1 MKADYPTICS
11 EDAIAQLIQYSQSH
25 PVNRFLLVSD
35 QNTYAALGQRV
46 EAGLKDRNW
55 DVRTVVLGGNEV
67 IADEK
72 RVFEVLFHADGEERT
87 YLAVGSGT
95 ITDITRYASFCAR
108 NRFISLPTAPSV
120 DAYTSGG
127 AALVIDGFK
136 KTALCHAPA
145 AVFADLRTLCEAPR
159 DMIASGFGDLLGK
172 YISLADWQLGRL
184 LVDEPYDT
192 EIAQRLR
199 RALLDCV
206 EHVEQVG
213 RASPQGIAKLM
224 EGLFE
229 SGLCM
234 AEFGTSRPASGS
246 EHQFSHF
253 WEMKRLQERR
263 PAILH
268 GAKAG
273 IGTILAAQWYAAIRS
288 LTQDDVVR
296 RLSTATSP
304 ARGRDREVQRLR
316 SVYGPIADQIVA
328 DHQPFLEMLEAHSDA
343 LKHKIAE
350 HWEAIQD
357 IAAAVPPPQRIVDL
371 LEQVGG
377 PSEPRAL
384 GLSDDEVEQARGGA
398 HYLRNRFTVDTLG
411 RVIGLW

>member
-1 MKADYPTICS
+1 MKADYPIICS
-11 EDAIAQLIQYSQSH
+11 EDAIAQLIQYSRSH
-25 PVNRFLLVSD
+25 SVNRFLLVSD
-35 QNTYAALGQRV
+35 QNTYAALGRRV
-46 EAGLKDRNW
+46 EAGLKDANG
-55 DVRTVVLGGNEV
+55 DVRTLVLGGSEV
-67 IADEK
+67 IADQK
-72 RVFEVLFHADGEERT
+72 RVFEVLFHADGEART

-136 KTALCHAPA
+136 KTAPCHAPA

-184 LVDEPYDT
+184 LVDEPYDA

-199 RALLDCV
+199 RALRNCV
-206 EHVEQVG
+206 ENVEQVA

-253 WEMKRLQERR
+253 WEMKRMQEGR

-268 GAKAG
+268 GAKVG
-273 IGTILAAQWYAAIRS
+273 IGTSLAAQWYASIRS
-288 LTQDDVVR
+288 LAPDDVVR
-296 RLSTATSP
+296 RLSTAPSP
-304 ARGRDREVQRLR
+304 AWGRDREVERLR
-316 SVYGPIADQIVA
+316 DVYGPVADQIVA
-328 DHQPFLEMLEAHSDA
+328 DHQPFLEMLEANSDV
-343 LKHKIAE
+343 LKQRIID
-350 HWEAIQD
+350 HWEAIQGT
-357 IAAAVPPPQRIVDL
+357 AATVPPPQRILNL

-377 PSEPRAL
+377 PSDPRAL
-384 GLSDDEVEQARGGA
+384 GLSDEEVEQARGGA

>member
-46 EAGLKDRNW
+46 EAGLKDRNS

-136 KTALCHAPA
+136 KTAPCHAPA

-184 LVDEPYDT
+184 LVDEPYST
-192 EIAQRLR
+192 QIAQRLR
-199 RALLDCV
+199 RALRDCV
-206 EHVEQVG
+206 RDSGFGVVSDRSLASTVSRG
-213 RASPQGIAKLM
+213 RSDRVVA
-224 EGLFE
+224 
-229 SGLCM
+229 
-234 AEFGTSRPASGS
+234 RPAA
-246 EHQFSHF
+246 
-253 WEMKRLQERR
+253 
-263 PAILH
+263 PAH
-268 GAKAG
+268 C
-273 IGTILAAQWYAAIRS
+273 
-288 LTQDDVVR
+288 
-296 RLSTATSP
+296 
-304 ARGRDREVQRLR
+304 
-316 SVYGPIADQIVA
+316 
-328 DHQPFLEMLEAHSDA
+328 H
-343 LKHKIAE
+343 
-350 HWEAIQD
+350 
-357 IAAAVPPPQRIVDL
+357 
-371 LEQVGG
+371 
-377 PSEPRAL
+377 
-384 GLSDDEVEQARGGA
+384 
-398 HYLRNRFTVDTLG
+398 
-411 RVIGLW
+411 